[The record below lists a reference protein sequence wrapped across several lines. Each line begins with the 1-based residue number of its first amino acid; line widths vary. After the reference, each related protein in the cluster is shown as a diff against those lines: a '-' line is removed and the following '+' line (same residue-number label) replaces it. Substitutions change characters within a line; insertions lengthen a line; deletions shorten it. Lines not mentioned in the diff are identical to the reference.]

1 VISTDQQPARVRLP
15 NCPAWCRGDHDPG
28 SPDRTHYAPKPAP
41 IRLSAEQ
48 PDPMCPFRTIAA
60 RRRKTGG
67 LEQITLV
74 IDGMYDH
81 VLLTRSE
88 ARKLRDQISAA
99 LNNHDTTEVGR

>member
-1 VISTDQQPARVRLP
+1 VTSTDQQSARVRLP
-15 NCPAWCRGDHDPG
+15 DCPTWCRGDHDPD
-28 SPDRTHYAPKPAP
+28 SPDRTHYTPKPAQ

-81 VLLTRSE
+81 VILTLSE
-88 ARKLRDQISAA
+88 ARKLRDQIATA
-99 LNNHDTTEVGR
+99 LNNTDTTEAQR

>member
-1 VISTDQQPARVRLP
+1 MTSTDQRAGRVRLP
-15 NCPAWCRGDHDPG
+15 HCPAWCRGDHDPD
-28 SPDRTHYAPKPAP
+28 SPDRTHYAPKPAQ

-60 RRRKTGG
+60 RHHKTGG

-81 VLLTRSE
+81 VILTRSE
-88 ARKLRDQISAA
+88 ARKLRDQITTA
-99 LNNHDTTEVGR
+99 LNTDTTEAQR